1 MDLGEGR
8 DPRYRYVLVYVE
20 LLTRRVWLR
29 PLESKSALGV
39 INEVGRGLSAMHLAE
54 WGPFGAGCGFT
65 VCQGVPPA
73 LPAYCASL
81 PCLPCWLAGFSSQP
95 HLPLTC
101 ALALPSTWCRFTTF
115 GWTP

>member
-39 INEVGRGLSAMHLAE
+39 ITEVGVWAH
-54 WGPFGAGCGFT
+54 CN
-65 VCQGVPPA
+65 
-73 LPAYCASL
+73 
-81 PCLPCWLAGFSSQP
+81 
-95 HLPLTC
+95 
-101 ALALPSTWCRFTTF
+101 
-115 GWTP
+115 